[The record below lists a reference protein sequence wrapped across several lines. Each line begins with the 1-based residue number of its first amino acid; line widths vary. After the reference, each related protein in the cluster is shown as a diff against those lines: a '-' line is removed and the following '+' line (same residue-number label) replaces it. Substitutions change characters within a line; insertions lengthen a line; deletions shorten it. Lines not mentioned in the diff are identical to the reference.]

1 MRGNP
6 CNIPFERRGKVKI
19 MQQVAFKWVQW
30 ITFMKLPPTCQD
42 GLEGFDKSPAHFQ
55 FSVRLKKACNQSFWS
70 NFGGARRGS
79 AQAHPLRID
88 ATHQGCVLVC
98 QTARIYS
105 LSSTSS
111 LALLLLHAGT
121 YQLLLYQHKARC
133 ILGGSRWV
141 FIKGQGSGIKGC
153 RIRGTPEKEI
163 SLTICGT
170 TPPCHIKDQGTRQ
183 QAWNLVRR
191 KTLIA

>member
-1 MRGNP
+1 MRSNS
-6 CNIPFERRGKVKI
+6 CNIPLARESQDHEATCI
-19 MQQVAFKWVQW
+19 QVGPVNIFDEA
-30 ITFMKLPPTCQD
+30 PPTCQNE
-42 GLEGFDKSPAHFQ
+42 LEGFDKSPACSQ
-55 FSVRLKKACNQSFWS
+55 LSAGLKKACNQSSWS

-88 ATHQGCVLVC
+88 RTHQGCVLVC

-105 LSSTSS
+105 LSSPSS

-121 YQLLLYQHKARC
+121 SQLLLYQHKARY
-133 ILGGSRWV
+133 ILGDSHWV
-141 FIKGQGSGIKGC
+141 FIKGHGCGIEGW
-153 RIRGTPEKEI
+153 RIRGTPEKGI
-163 SLTICGT
+163 SMTICGG

-183 QAWNLVRR
+183 QAWNLVKR